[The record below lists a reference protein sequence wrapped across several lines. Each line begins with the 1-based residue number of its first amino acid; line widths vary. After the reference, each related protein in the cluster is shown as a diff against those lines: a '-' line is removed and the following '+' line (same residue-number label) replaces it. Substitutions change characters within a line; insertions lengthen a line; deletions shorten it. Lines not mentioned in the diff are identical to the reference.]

1 MWVGCLAVSPPR
13 KTPLKTKQARWIFLV
28 GWKYMATW
36 WNDRYFTI
44 SPIFSDFFL
53 KNKGV
58 PLGPFQKAIEIGA
71 QVVVA
76 KKFDQMDIWWNTHF
90 GWNDCV
96 RHPTETPVLIRGWL
110 SASRYVSSISNPV
123 WSSQEVLKSIIV
135 NNGFTTN
142 QSMFFDI
149 FWVVSEMMVF
159 LHVPKWRKKVTND
172 PLGLTSGSVT
182 QKIGELNCNA
192 FWTCQSTSSHP
203 KVLTC

>member
-1 MWVGCLAVSPPR
+1 MGPFKKLSKLGPKSWSRRNL
-13 KTPLKTKQARWIFLV
+13 TRWIF
-28 GWKYMATW
+28 G
-36 WNDRYFTI
+36 DFT
-44 SPIFSDFFL
+44 
-53 KNKGV
+53 
-58 PLGPFQKAIEIGA
+58 
-71 QVVVA
+71 
-76 KKFDQMDIWWNTHF
+76 
-90 GWNDCV
+90 
-96 RHPTETPVLIRGWL
+96 L

-192 FWTCQSTSSHP
+192 F
-203 KVLTC
+203 